1 MGSLKSGDVLKHYRV
16 AGKLGQGGMGEVYL
30 AEDTRLNRYVAIK
43 LLTASTVEDDS
54 ARRRLLQEARSA
66 AALNHPSIVTVHAID
81 DHEGLDFIVMEYVEG
96 ETLKSVVE
104 RGSLPLAQLLDI
116 GAQVAGALASAH
128 ALNIIHRDIKSANI
142 LLTSAGRA
150 KVLDFGLA
158 KSTPTLVE
166 ELDREAPT
174 RLALTGAGIVLG
186 TVPYMSPEQTRG
198 ESLDGRTDIFSLGCV
213 LYEAATGGLPFG
225 GASTLSIIHDIA
237 TVNPPPPSRFRP
249 DLPAEFD
256 LIVSRAL
263 AKDRDGR
270 YKSASEMADALRSLE
285 GSSASFAPITA
296 ITGPLAGDAE
306 TDSFVGREPE
316 MKELDRLLRRAA
328 DGAGRVA
335 FVTGEPGIGKTAV
348 VEEFLRRSRKKY
360 SNVIITRGRCV
371 EQYGTGEAYL
381 PFLDAV
387 GAMLAGPGR
396 ERIAALLRTY
406 APNWCLQFPAIFVSS
421 GIWENLQQETM
432 GVTKERMLREMG
444 DALAALASG
453 AAVVLVLEDLHWAD
467 PSSIDLLRH
476 LAQRIASKR
485 LLIVGTFRPAEVELN
500 DHPLKMCK
508 LELQAH
514 NLSDEISLGSL
525 GREHIAAFL
534 DLRFSPNDLP
544 AELAA
549 VIERK
554 TEGHPL
560 FAISLAEFMAE
571 SRDIAKKD
579 GRWSISR
586 ELSEMNLEAPENVRS
601 MIRKKIEGLD
611 EIDRRALQYASVE
624 GNEFLSTVVANLL
637 VADDLE
643 LEERLA
649 KLDRVHRL
657 VVTVGE
663 EELPDGALA
672 TRYRFAHALYQNVL
686 YADLVSK
693 RRILLH
699 RQAGEQLA
707 AHYGKQS
714 PRIAAQLAMHFERGR
729 DFKRAADYF
738 VYAGDNAIRLYAG
751 AEALEH
757 YERSLAL
764 AEKLPEDEK
773 AELLLTIYQ
782 KRGAVNLAL
791 GRFQLAVDDYTEM
804 LERAR
809 SLGSVTKESA
819 ALNALTMTLF
829 YSHRL
834 DEITARADEILRTA
848 ERAGSDALR
857 IEAMQVIA
865 LNHLG
870 RGELDRARPMLD
882 DIIQSARRLNHR
894 PVLLT
899 GLAWRAILH
908 FFQTEY
914 DAAEPMLM
922 EARALA
928 SDLSDGFLLLE
939 SYFVL
944 GMVQGNQG
952 RMSEALATFERGL
965 EIAARNGDGF
975 WSPRIPN
982 CIGWVYR
989 EIQDFQNA
997 IKYDRQGAEIGER
1010 MKVLEAQAN
1019 SLINLGIDYG
1029 RAGQGEHT
1037 LISFSEVERIF
1048 QKDTWFKWRYNIR
1061 LQAGKAEH
1069 WLRQGDDERAE
1080 KYARR
1085 LLETAQAHEARKY
1098 VAVAHRLL
1106 AEVAINRGDLDLARV
1121 EIGAALDQLDTHP
1134 VPIVAWK
1141 TFGLLGRLREKLED
1155 PSGAREAFDEAAS
1168 IVDRIAASLA
1178 DETSR
1183 QIFINSPAVVSV
1195 FEGAGR
1201 VIQTA
1206 KND

>member
-1 MGSLKSGDVLKHYRV
+1 
-16 AGKLGQGGMGEVYL
+16 MGEVYR
-30 AEDTRLNRYVAIK
+30 AEDTRLNRFVAIK
-43 LLTASTVEDDS
+43 LLTATSVENEN

-81 DHEGLDFIVMEYVEG
+81 DHDGLDFIVMEYVEG
-96 ETLKSVVE
+96 ETLRSVIE
-104 RGSLPLAQLLDI
+104 RGSIALAQLLDI
-116 GAQVAGALASAH
+116 GVQVADALASAH

-142 LLTSAGRA
+142 LLNSTGRA

-158 KSTPTLVE
+158 KSTPALVE
-166 ELDREAPT
+166 ELDGEAPT

-198 ESLDGRTDIFSLGCV
+198 EPLDGRTDIFSLGAV
-213 LYEAATGGLPFG
+213 LYEAATGTLPFNG
-225 GASTLSIIHDIA
+225 PSLLSIIHDIA
-237 TVNPPPPSRFRP
+237 TVNPPPPSRFKP
-249 DLPAEFD
+249 DLPPEFD
-256 LIVSRAL
+256 MIISRAL
-263 AKDRDGR
+263 AKDREQR
-270 YKSASEMADALRSLE
+270 FQSASEMADALRSLE
-285 GSSASFAPITA
+285 GSSASFTPIPA
-296 ITGPLAGDAE
+296 ITGSLAADAE
-306 TDSFVGREPE
+306 VESFVGRESE
-316 MKELDRLLRRAA
+316 MKQLDRLLRRATQ
-328 DGAGRVA
+328 GAGRVV

-348 VEEFLRRSRKKY
+348 VDEFLRRSRKKY
-360 SNVIITRGRCV
+360 SNILITRGRCV

-406 APNWCLQFPAIFVSS
+406 APNWCLQFPAVFVSS

-444 DALAALASG
+444 DALAALASSSS
-453 AAVVLVLEDLHWAD
+453 VVLVLEDLHWAD

-476 LAQRIASKR
+476 LGQRIGNKR
-485 LLIVGTFRPAEVELN
+485 LLIVGTFRPADVELN
-500 DHPLKMCK
+500 DHSLKMYK
-508 LELQAH
+508 LEMQSH
-514 NLSDEISLGSL
+514 NLCDDVALGSL
-525 GREHIAAFL
+525 GQEHIAAYL
-534 DLRFSPNDLP
+534 DARFSPNDFP
-544 AELAA
+544 PDLAS

-560 FAISLAEFMAE
+560 FAISLAEFLAE
-571 SRDIAKKD
+571 SRDIAKLD
-579 GRWSISR
+579 GRWSLAR

-601 MIRKKIEGLD
+601 MIRKKIEALD
-611 EIDRRALQYASVE
+611 EVDRRALQYASVE

-637 VADDLE
+637 GIDDLE

-649 KLDRVHRL
+649 LLDRVHRL

-686 YADLVSK
+686 YSDLVSK

-729 DFKRAADYF
+729 VFKRAVDYF
-738 VYAGDNAIRLYAG
+738 LYAGDNAIRLYAG
-751 AEALEH
+751 AEAIEH
-757 YERSLAL
+757 YERALAL
-764 AEKLPEDEK
+764 VEKLPEDQQP
-773 AELLLTIYQ
+773 ELLLTLYH
-782 KRGAVNLAL
+782 KRGGVNLAL
-791 GRFQLAVDDYTEM
+791 GRFQLAVEDYTEM

-809 SLGSVTKESA
+809 ALGSITKESA

-848 ERAGSDALR
+848 ERTGSEALR

-870 RGELDRARPMLD
+870 RGELDKARPMLD
-882 DIIQSARRLNHR
+882 DIIRSARQLDHR

-914 DAAEPMLM
+914 TAAEPMLM

-952 RMSEALATFERGL
+952 RMSEALSTFERGL

-989 EIQDFQNA
+989 EIQDFERA
-997 IKYDRQGAEIGER
+997 IKYDRQGADIGER
-1010 MKVLEAQAN
+1010 QKVLEAQAN

-1029 RAGQGEHT
+1029 RAGQTEKT
-1037 LISFSEVERIF
+1037 LLSFSEVERIF
-1048 QKDTWFKWRYNIR
+1048 QSDTWFKWRYNIR

-1069 WLRQGDDERAE
+1069 WLRQKDFERAE
-1080 KYARR
+1080 KYALR
-1085 LLETAQAHEARKY
+1085 LLETARLHEARKY
-1098 VAVAHRLL
+1098 IAVAHKLL
-1106 AEVAINRGDLDLARV
+1106 AEIALAKDDLSQADSHL
-1121 EIGAALDQLDTHP
+1121 EAALAQLATHP

-1141 TFGLLGRLREKLED
+1141 TYAVLGRLREKMGD
-1155 PSGAREAFDEAAS
+1155 TSGAREAFDEAAS
-1168 IVDRIAASLA
+1168 IADRIAAKIT
-1178 DETSR
+1178 DEGLR
-1183 QIFINSPAVVSV
+1183 QIFLESPAVRKV

-1201 VIQTA
+1201 LKRSA
-1206 KND
+1206 

>member
-1 MGSLKSGDVLKHYRV
+1 MGNLPSGHVLKHYRI
-16 AGKLGQGGMGEVYL
+16 ADKIGQGGMGEVYR

-43 LLTASTVEDDS
+43 LLIAASNENET

-96 ETLKSVVE
+96 ETLKSVIE
-104 RGSLPLAQLLDI
+104 RGAIPLAQLLDI
-116 GAQVAGALASAH
+116 GAQVADALRSAH

-158 KSTPTLVE
+158 KNTHPLVE

-198 ESLDGRTDIFSLGCV
+198 EPLDGRTDIFSLGCV
-213 LYEAATGGLPFG
+213 LYEAATGTLPFNG
-225 GASTLSIIHDIA
+225 PSLLSIIHDIA
-237 TVNPPPPSRFRP
+237 TVNPPPPSRFNP
-249 DLPAEFD
+249 GLPAEFD
-256 LIVSRAL
+256 MIIARAL
-263 AKDRDGR
+263 AKDREQR
-270 YKSASEMADALRSLE
+270 YQSASELAAALRSLE
-285 GSSASFAPITA
+285 GSSASFTPIPA
-296 ITGPLAGDAE
+296 ITGPLSADGE
-306 TDSFVGREPE
+306 VESFVGREPE
-316 MKELDRLLRRAA
+316 MKQLDRLLSRASE
-328 DGAGRVA
+328 GAGRVA

-360 SNVIITRGRCV
+360 SNIIITRGRCV

-396 ERIAALLRTY
+396 ERIAALLRNY
-406 APNWCLQFPAIFVSS
+406 APNWCLQFPAVFVSS

-444 DALAALASG
+444 DALAALSANAS
-453 AAVVLVLEDLHWAD
+453 VVLVLEDLHWAD

-476 LAQRIASKR
+476 LGQRIASKR
-485 LLIVGTFRPAEVELN
+485 LLIVGTYRPAEVELN
-500 DHPLKMCK
+500 DHPLKMYK
-508 LELQAH
+508 LEMQSH
-514 NLSDEISLGSL
+514 NLCDEIALGSL
-525 GREHIAAFL
+525 GREHIATFL
-534 DLRFSPNDLP
+534 DVRFAPNDFP
-544 AELAA
+544 PDLAA
-549 VIERK
+549 IIERK

-560 FAISLAEFMAE
+560 FAISLADFMAE
-571 SRDIAKKD
+571 SRNIAKIN
-579 GRWSISR
+579 GRWSLAR

-601 MIRKKIEGLD
+601 MIRKKIEALD
-611 EIDRRALQYASVE
+611 EVDRRALQYASIE

-637 VADDLE
+637 GMDDLD

-649 KLDRVHRL
+649 QLDRVHRL
-657 VVTVGE
+657 VETVGE
-663 EELPDGALA
+663 EELPDGMLA

-714 PRIAAQLAMHFERGR
+714 PRIAAQFAMHFERGR
-729 DFKRAADYF
+729 DFKRATDYF
-738 VYAGDNAIRLYAG
+738 IYAGDNAIRLYAG
-751 AEALEH
+751 AEAIEH
-757 YERSLAL
+757 YERALAL
-764 AEKLPEDEK
+764 AEKLPEDEQP
-773 AELLLTIYQ
+773 ELLLTIYQ
-782 KRGAVNLAL
+782 KRGAVNHAL

-809 SLGSVTKESA
+809 ALGSITKESA

-848 ERAGSDALR
+848 ERAGSEALR

-914 DAAEPMLM
+914 AAAEPMLM

-939 SYFVL
+939 SYFVS

-989 EIQDFQNA
+989 EIQDFESA
-997 IKYDRQGAEIGER
+997 INYDRQGAEIGQR
-1010 MKVLEAQAN
+1010 QKVLEAQAN
-1019 SLINLGIDYG
+1019 SLINLGINYG
-1029 RAGQGEHT
+1029 RAGLGEKT

-1048 QKDTWFKWRYNIR
+1048 QNDTWFKWRYNIR

-1069 WLRQGDDERAE
+1069 WLRQGDQERAE
-1080 KYARR
+1080 KYAMR
-1085 LLETAQAHEARKY
+1085 LLETARLHEARKY
-1098 VAVAHRLL
+1098 IAVAHKLL
-1106 AEVAINRGDLDLARV
+1106 AEIAISRGELDLA
-1121 EIGAALDQLDTHP
+1121 EAELHKALAQLATHP

-1141 TFGLLGRLREKLED
+1141 TYGLLGRLREKLED
-1155 PSGAREAFDEAAS
+1155 QSGAREAFNEAAS
-1168 IVDRIAASLA
+1168 IADRIAASII
-1178 DETSR
+1178 DEASR
-1183 QIFINSPAVVSV
+1183 QIFLNSSAVQNVL
-1195 FEGAGR
+1195 EGAGMLK
-1201 VIQTA
+1201 QSA
-1206 KND
+1206 

>member
-1 MGSLKSGDVLKHYRV
+1 MGRLQTGQVLKHYRITD
-16 AGKLGQGGMGEVYL
+16 KIGQGGMGEVYR
-30 AEDTRLNRYVAIK
+30 AEDTRLNRFVAIK
-43 LLTASTVEDDS
+43 LLTAASIENET

-81 DHEGLDFIVMEYVEG
+81 DHDGLDFIVMEFVEG
-96 ETLKSVVE
+96 ETLKSVSE
-104 RGSLPLAQLLDI
+104 RGSIPLAQLLDI
-116 GAQVAGALASAH
+116 GAQVADALATAH

-142 LLTSAGRA
+142 LLTSTRRA

-158 KSTPTLVE
+158 KTTHPLIE
-166 ELDREAPT
+166 ELDLEAPT

-198 ESLDGRTDIFSLGCV
+198 EALDGRTDIFSLGCV
-213 LYEAATGGLPFG
+213 LYEAATGTLPFNG
-225 GASTLSIIHDIA
+225 PSLLSIIHDIA
-237 TVNPPPPSRFRP
+237 TVNPPPPSRFKN

-256 LIVSRAL
+256 LIISRAL
-263 AKDRDGR
+263 AKDKEQR
-270 YKSASEMADALRSLE
+270 YQSASEMADALRSLK
-285 GSSASFAPITA
+285 GASVSFPVIHT
-296 ITGPLAGDAE
+296 ITGPLAADGE
-306 TDSFVGREPE
+306 IESFVGREPE
-316 MKELDRLLRRAA
+316 MNQLDRLLRRATE
-328 DGAGRVA
+328 GAGRVV

-348 VEEFLRRSRKKY
+348 VDEFLRRSRKRY
-360 SNVIITRGRCV
+360 SSLLYSRGRCV

-381 PFLDAV
+381 PFLDAI
-387 GAMLAGPGR
+387 GALLAGPGR

-406 APNWCLQFPAIFVSS
+406 APNWCLQFPAVFVSS

-432 GVTKERMLREMG
+432 GVTKERMLREMA
-444 DALAALASG
+444 DALAALAASSS
-453 AAVVLVLEDLHWAD
+453 VVLVLEDLHWAD

-476 LAQRIASKR
+476 LGQRITNKR
-485 LLIVGTFRPAEVELN
+485 LLIIGTFRPAEVEVS
-500 DHPLKMCK
+500 DHPLKMYK
-508 LELQAH
+508 LEMQSH
-514 NLSDEISLGSL
+514 NLCDEVALGSL
-525 GREHIAAFL
+525 GQEHIASYL
-534 DLRFSPNDLP
+534 DARFAPNDFP
-544 AELAA
+544 PDLAA
-549 VIERK
+549 IIERK

-560 FAISLAEFMAE
+560 FAISLAQFLAE
-571 SRDIAKKD
+571 SRNISKIE
-579 GRWSISR
+579 GRWSLAR

-601 MIRKKIEGLD
+601 MIRKKIEALD
-611 EIDRRALQYASVE
+611 EVDRRALQYASIE

-637 VADDLE
+637 GMDDLE

-649 KLDRVHRL
+649 LLDRIHRL
-657 VVTVGE
+657 VMTVGE
-663 EELPDGALA
+663 EELPDGTLA
-672 TRYRFAHALYQNVL
+672 TRYRFSHALYQNVL
-686 YADLVSK
+686 YGDLVSK

-729 DFKRAADYF
+729 DFKQAIGYF
-738 VYAGDNAIRLYAG
+738 IYAGDNAIRLYAG
-751 AEALEH
+751 AEALDH
-757 YERSLAL
+757 YQRAL
-764 AEKLPEDEK
+764 DLVGKLPDDQQP
-773 AELLLTIYQ
+773 ELLLTLYQ
-782 KRGAVNLAL
+782 KRGGVNLAL

-804 LERAR
+804 LEKAR
-809 SLGSVTKESA
+809 SLGSITKESA

-848 ERAGSDALR
+848 ERTGSEALR

-882 DIIQSARRLNHR
+882 DIIRSARTLNHR

-914 DAAEPMLM
+914 TVAEPMLA

-989 EIQDFQNA
+989 EIQDFESA
-997 IKYDRQGAEIGER
+997 IKYDRQGAEIGQR
-1010 MKVLEAQAN
+1010 QKVLEAQAN

-1029 RAGQGEHT
+1029 RVGEGEKT
-1037 LISFSEVERIF
+1037 LVSFSEVERIF

-1069 WLRQGDDERAE
+1069 WLQQSDLEKAE
-1080 KYARR
+1080 KYALR
-1085 LLETAQAHEARKY
+1085 LLETARLHEARKY
-1098 VAVAHRLL
+1098 VAVAHKLL
-1106 AEVAINRGDLDLARV
+1106 AEIAMARGALDLA
-1121 EIGAALDQLDTHP
+1121 ETELKAALAELDAHP

-1141 TFGLLGRLREKLED
+1141 AYEALGRLREKRGDLA
-1155 PSGAREAFDEAAS
+1155 GAREAFDEAAS
-1168 IVDRIAASLA
+1168 ITDSIAASLT
-1178 DETSR
+1178 DEGSR
-1183 QIFINSPAVVSV
+1183 QIFLNSSAIRNVL
-1195 FEGAGR
+1195 EGAGR
-1201 VIQTA
+1201 L
-1206 KND
+1206 KLSS